1 MTQELIF
8 LPAFFMVL
16 LTIFVWAYMLK
27 KRIGGM
33 KKNRVHP
40 EKMKSQQAKALLP
53 EHASISAENFSNI
66 FEVPTLFYVLLGFIF
81 MTQSTSV
88 SLLVLAFAYVLLRT
102 LHSGITLTYNK
113 VMHRFPTYVLS
124 CLVLWIMW
132 INFAYELIAAD
143 KLF

>member
-1 MTQELIF
+1 
-8 LPAFFMVL
+8 
-16 LTIFVWAYMLK
+16 MLK